1 MLLKPSKF
9 AIFLTI
15 FGLAVSTIVLADDV
29 DDLIRLLHSDQDE
42 VRYNA
47 ARKLRRLGDRALP
60 AIDSLI
66 ALLSDTGVPQMFKVQ
81 YFGPRVQDAASAA
94 LVKIGTPSVSRLVDS
109 LGSPDSET
117 RQWAALTLGQLGPR
131 ARSSF
136 TALLQCLKQTQGA
149 EISDDAGELRNFMF
163 QQCLIS
169 AVGKIGAEPERVVP
183 ILASLSKSSADPLN
197 RAQALK
203 SLYDAD
209 PDGTSAIPIL
219 MEELASDDGE
229 VLSAAVQTLGKYGPR
244 AYPAVKKLIG
254 LVSTQKI
261 RSDVHFD
268 VGLTAPVRR
277 DVVQA
282 LGEIGPGASA
292 AIPVL
297 VSTMHDDDDQTT
309 RLWAAAAIVQIS
321 EENAI
326 SKAALQMLK
335 DAKAYDALGA
345 AGNEA
350 ALSYLIEVLRADAS
364 SVPESTHEEVIQAI
378 GEFGPGAASAV
389 PDLLK
394 ILDNTTGESY
404 EAYACKYD
412 AIVTLGMIG
421 PSASSALTSLRRI
434 MDKPSDDFL
443 EWQLSDR
450 AEEAIDKIQVTAGTS
465 SVMQKGDQVP

>member
-1 MLLKPSKF
+1 
-9 AIFLTI
+9 
-15 FGLAVSTIVLADDV
+15 
-29 DDLIRLLHSDQDE
+29 
-42 VRYNA
+42 
-47 ARKLRRLGDRALP
+47 
-60 AIDSLI
+60 
-66 ALLSDTGVPQMFKVQ
+66 
-81 YFGPRVQDAASAA
+81 
-94 LVKIGTPSVSRLVDS
+94 
-109 LGSPDSET
+109 
-117 RQWAALTLGQLGPR
+117 
-131 ARSSF
+131 
-136 TALLQCLKQTQGA
+136 
-149 EISDDAGELRNFMF
+149 
-163 QQCLIS
+163 
-169 AVGKIGAEPERVVP
+169 
-183 ILASLSKSSADPLN
+183 
-197 RAQALK
+197 
-203 SLYDAD
+203 
-209 PDGTSAIPIL
+209 
-219 MEELASDDGE
+219 
-229 VLSAAVQTLGKYGPR
+229 
-244 AYPAVKKLIG
+244 
-254 LVSTQKI
+254 
-261 RSDVHFD
+261 
-268 VGLTAPVRR
+268 
-277 DVVQA
+277 
-282 LGEIGPGASA
+282 
-292 AIPVL
+292 
-297 VSTMHDDDDQTT
+297 MHDDDDQTT